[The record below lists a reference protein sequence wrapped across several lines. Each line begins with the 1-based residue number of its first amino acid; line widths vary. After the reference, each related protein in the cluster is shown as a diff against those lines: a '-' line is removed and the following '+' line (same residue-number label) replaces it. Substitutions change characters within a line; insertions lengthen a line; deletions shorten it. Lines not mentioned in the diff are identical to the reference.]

1 MQVYFEISQATL
13 PSNACVLLSFEAVS
27 SGGSLARI
35 NELFNLII
43 ASVL

>member
-13 PSNACVLLSFEAVS
+13 ASLSLEAVS